1 MSRKGGEKSPS
12 EEKVETIKNIVNHD
26 EVYTP
31 FLAKM
36 KCRGNLQIESPNHL
50 PKCHGISRNIEVLQ
64 YYPPMKAS
72 QALST
77 FKNQTSFYH
86 SDDDDNVE
94 GFGGS
99 SRTQSNIKSHPTL
112 AANKDAIDN
121 YPHVVDK
128 KWKEMKE
135 TLEEQTAVNLS
146 KLDTTNSEM
155 KMYGTSSAY
164 MLMLRP
170 QSEHDKKFVSST
182 EFEKAFLG
190 QNDVKQQTN
199 LNEIDDANAQTELSS
214 KSSILYAVNPVNELG
229 VAKRLVKSTEHG
241 VACTSTTVKIGVL
254 EIHMASLEEI
264 REVDETDS
272 QASKENTSSRDRK
285 YGTTAEGENVEI
297 EKRKPLITLPT
308 FQETIKFVEK
318 VDKASDKILHH
329 MIQNAAFVKN
339 ELNNDFV
346 NRTAKASEKVVDSFE
361 KNLVRMKKTLIETY
375 KFFSDNGRDN

>member
-1 MSRKGGEKSPS
+1 MSRKEEEKSSS
-12 EEKVETIKNIVNHD
+12 EEKNIVNQD

-36 KCRGNLQIESPNHL
+36 KCRGNLQIESPNHF
-50 PKCHGISRNIEVLQ
+50 PKCHGISRKIEVLQ

-86 SDDDDNVE
+86 SDDDENE

-99 SRTQSNIKSHPTL
+99 PRTQSKIKSHPTL
-112 AANKDAIDN
+112 AANKDSIDN

-170 QSEHDKKFVSST
+170 QSEHDKKFVSPT

-190 QNDVKQQTN
+190 QKDVTQMN
-199 LNEIDDANAQTELSS
+199 LNGTDDAKAQTELTS

-241 VACTSTTVKIGVL
+241 VACTSTTIKIGVL
-254 EIHMASLEEI
+254 EIHLASLEEI
-264 REVDETDS
+264 REVDDTET
-272 QASKENTSSRDRK
+272 QASKDTTSLRDKK
-285 YGTTAEGENVEI
+285 YGTTAEGENVKI
-297 EKRKPLITLPT
+297 ERRKPIITLPT

-329 MIQNAAFVKN
+329 MVQNATFVKN

-375 KFFSDNGRDN
+375 KFFSDIGRD

>member
-1 MSRKGGEKSPS
+1 MLLHLKMSRKGGEKSQS
-12 EEKVETIKNIVNHD
+12 EEKNIVNQD

-31 FLAKM
+31 LLAKM

-50 PKCHGISRNIEVLQ
+50 PKCHGVSRKIEVLQ

-86 SDDDDNVE
+86 SNDDENE

-99 SRTQSNIKSHPTL
+99 PRTQSNIKSHPTL

-182 EFEKAFLG
+182 EFEKTFLG
-190 QNDVKQQTN
+190 QKDVKQQMN
-199 LNEIDDANAQTELSS
+199 FNEADDAKAQTELTS

-229 VAKRLVKSTEHG
+229 VTKRLVKSTEHG
-241 VACTSTTVKIGVL
+241 VACTSTTIKIGVL

-264 REVDETDS
+264 REVDDTET
-272 QASKENTSSRDRK
+272 QASKETTSLRDRK

-329 MIQNAAFVKN
+329 MVQNASFVKN

-375 KFFSDNGRDN
+375 KFFSDIGRDD